1 MTRRV
6 FAMLVLTRK
15 VSESIV
21 IDTSDG
27 LIEIMFVGFRDGQR
41 VRIGV
46 EAPEGVLVNRREI
59 WEEINRNGKG
69 KGKRH
74 GC

>member
-1 MTRRV
+1 
-6 FAMLVLTRK
+6 MLVLTRK

-46 EAPEGVLVNRREI
+46 IAPNDLPVHRSEVWAEI
-59 WEEINRNGKG
+59 QRNKKRNGADENG
-69 KGKRH
+69 R
-74 GC
+74 